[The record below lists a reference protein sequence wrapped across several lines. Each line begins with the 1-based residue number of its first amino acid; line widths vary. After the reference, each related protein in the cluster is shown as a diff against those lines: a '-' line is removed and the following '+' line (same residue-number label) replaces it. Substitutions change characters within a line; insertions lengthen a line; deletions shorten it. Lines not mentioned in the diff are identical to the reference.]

1 MGRHVDILF
10 SIVIIIIIKYIFLIC
25 TGYVVAFNAG
35 KNKDFFFTSSKYVMK
50 CVNKY
55 TILGRHGWFTKRTGA
70 SLAVQ

>member
-10 SIVIIIIIKYIFLIC
+10 SIVTIIIIKYIFLIC

-35 KNKDFFFTSSKYVMK
+35 KKDFFFTSSKYVMK

-55 TILGRHGWFTKRTGA
+55 TILGRHEWFTKRKGA

>member
-10 SIVIIIIIKYIFLIC
+10 SIVTIIIKYIFLIC

-35 KNKDFFFTSSKYVMK
+35 KKDFFFTSSKYVMK
-50 CVNKY
+50 CVNN
-55 TILGRHGWFTKRTGA
+55 TILGRHEWFTKRKGA